1 MSIVIK
7 YTDIALGAKEAFE
20 ITTGG
25 KLPASNVDLIK
36 TDGAEFKRYDLP
48 FELNSMLLDGEAIF
62 LPEEELAQIGFISE
76 EMSNE
81 NSQFQTPISIE
92 LTATEAY
99 TSNGIALR
107 FDEIKNIYATHLN
120 IKWYNGETLLDDMD
134 FYPQSAYYF
143 CNNKVDFY
151 NKIVITIY
159 AINVPNNRFRL
170 NAIEYGI
177 KVEFGADELKSAK
190 IIQEIDPISTS
201 IPISPFDFS
210 IESKKNIE
218 FSFQSKQPIEV
229 YFNNVLKA
237 RTFVKNA
244 KRKSKKTW
252 DIKSEDYIGLL
263 DTIYFKGGIYTNK
276 NAIELLQEIFA
287 VAKVPYNIENDFA
300 ELTVTGYI
308 PYTTCR
314 NALMQVCFAIAGVVT
329 TSNSDKINIIKLS
342 EEISKHIPSNR
353 VMQGQSFENET
364 RVTAVELTSHTYRP
378 TTQTTTVYEGSKS
391 GAGNN
396 ILITFAEPLHTLS
409 ITNGTIIESGVNYAI
424 INATSSCVLMG
435 RKYEHTMVIYRKNN
449 PLVLAD
455 DIENIVA
462 IENATLVSAVNV
474 DNLLEM
480 CYNYIVNTEKTTMKI
495 IDGRKS
501 DFSSVGNIITYDTE
515 YLGVKTGRIIKQ
527 SFNLS
532 GGILVKDSIV
542 R

>member
-1 MSIVIK
+1 MSLLIK

-25 KLPASNVDLIK
+25 KLPASNVELIK

-81 NSQFQTPISIE
+81 NSEFQTPISIE

-314 NALMQVCFAIAGVVT
+314 NALMQVCFAISGVVA

-353 VMQGQSFENET
+353 VMQGQSFEDET

-435 RKYEHTMVIYRKNN
+435 KKYEHTMVIYRKNN